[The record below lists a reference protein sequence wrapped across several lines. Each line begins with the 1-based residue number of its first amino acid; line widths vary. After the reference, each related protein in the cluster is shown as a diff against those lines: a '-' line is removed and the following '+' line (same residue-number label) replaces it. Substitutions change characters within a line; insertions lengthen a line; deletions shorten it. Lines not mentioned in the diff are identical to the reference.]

1 MVKLAAVAT
10 LLASLLAS
18 LIASA
23 DAASVRRA
31 FLNGEASQVKV
42 DYECPGHSECPEA
55 GLPCDFA
62 DGALLSNQFLGDKQ
76 VRFEGPG
83 FGNPNGGVWLGGCS
97 VADGDYPP
105 LSNASV
111 NGNGFMGFSTL
122 HTLSGR
128 VGKPVGPETIRFDA
142 YMTNVAVG
150 FAGLDGHPVEIEVYS
165 GAADSYD
172 DLGELLLKESVPLS
186 DGLVRHELV
195 DSQNIFVDCVRRL
208 VISSTAKIFLLDDL
222 EYGPS
227 ATDCAT
233 RAAEAA
239 AAKAEADAAAAGETV
254 ALGQSGAGD
263 VRPASALAVSF
274 AAAAAALVAGRRGV
288 RRR

>member
-1 MVKLAAVAT
+1 
-10 LLASLLAS
+10 
-18 LIASA
+18 
-23 DAASVRRA
+23 
-31 FLNGEASQVKV
+31 
-42 DYECPGHSECPEA
+42 
-55 GLPCDFA
+55 
-62 DGALLSNQFLGDKQ
+62 
-76 VRFEGPG
+76 
-83 FGNPNGGVWLGGCS
+83 
-97 VADGDYPP
+97 
-105 LSNASV
+105 
-111 NGNGFMGFSTL
+111 MGFSTL

-239 AAKAEADAAAAGETV
+239 AAKAEPTPRPARTARKRRGRRRRARAASCGGGGGAGGGEARGKATVTPRVKLCRRAAARNRRLGAEPV
-254 ALGQSGAGD
+254 A
-263 VRPASALAVSF
+263 
-274 AAAAAALVAGRRGV
+274 
-288 RRR
+288 

>member
-1 MVKLAAVAT
+1 MRL
-10 LLASLLAS
+10 
-18 LIASA
+18 
-23 DAASVRRA
+23 
-31 FLNGEASQVKV
+31 
-42 DYECPGHSECPEA
+42 
-55 GLPCDFA
+55 A

-142 YMTNVAVG
+142 YMTNVARLRRARRPPRRDRGV
-150 FAGLDGHPVEIEVYS
+150 L

-208 VISSTAKIFLLDDL
+208 VISLDRQDL
-222 EYGPS
+222 PARRLGV
-227 ATDCAT
+227 
-233 RAAEAA
+233 RAERDRLRHPRRRGRRRQGGGRRRGRRDRGAGAERRGRR
-239 AAKAEADAAAAGETV
+239 AAGER
-254 ALGQSGAGD
+254 AGGEFCGGGGGAGGGEA
-263 VRPASALAVSF
+263 RG
-274 AAAAAALVAGRRGV
+274 GRR
-288 RRR
+288 